1 MKKGNIFFTILIIAC
16 IAFAVKNFGDDGG
29 STSGGDYGY
38 SIDWSEP
45 KDDSDSS
52 SSSGNKYTGYT
63 LPESR
68 NMYKQLDS
76 EEKRIYSE
84 IRDGIA
90 AGKSVIE
97 IASDDYNRS
106 VDALYQAYDAVYY
119 DFPEFFWI
127 NGGWKCNGDY
137 KNGGYIIYF
146 EPMFYDYWQYT
157 NDKSGY
163 IEAVIDEAQRIA
175 SMAAGLPTDYD
186 KVKFVHDYLVVNA
199 EYDYV
204 CLEEINKTVQRASSQ
219 QSHTVYGCLVN
230 KVTVCDGYTKTFQLI
245 MSMLGIE
252 AEYCEGDAG
261 GGHAWNYVILDGDEY
276 WIDITWDENELEDE
290 HGRLLAPNGAN
301 YDYFCVTDS
310 KLYQTHT
317 PEPDFKIPVCDS
329 TEYNF
334 FVHEKSELKYYD
346 FGAVCTAIAEQNGAQ
361 IIHIRFGSNSEL
373 KKAIDDLVY
382 NGSYRNIPQ
391 IAGKNPQFYSA
402 QNGDTLH
409 IYLQ

>member
-1 MKKGNIFFTILIIAC
+1 MKKGNLFFTILIVAC
-16 IAFAVKNFGDDGG
+16 IVFAVKNFGDEGG

-38 SIDWSEP
+38 SIDWGDNS
-45 KDDSDSS
+45 DFADSS
-52 SSSGNKYTGYT
+52 TSSGNTQEGYT
-63 LPESR
+63 LPEHR
-68 NMYKQLDS
+68 NKYKELDS
-76 EEKRIYSE
+76 EEKRLYTA

-90 AGKSVIE
+90 AGKGEIKIE
-97 IASDDYNRS
+97 TDNYDRS
-106 VDALYQAYDAVYY
+106 VDALYQAYDALYY

-127 NGGWKCNGDY
+127 NGGWACGGDY
-137 KNGGYIIYF
+137 SAGGYVITF
-146 EPMFYDYWQYT
+146 KPMFYDYWEYT
-157 NDKSGY
+157 TDKKGY
-163 IEAVIDEAQRIA
+163 INDVITEAQRIA
-175 SMAAGLPTDYD
+175 AMAATFTSDYE

-204 CLEEINKTVQRASSQ
+204 CLSEMNQTVQRASSQ

-245 MSMLGIE
+245 MSMLGID

-276 WIDITWDENELEDE
+276 WIDITWDENELEGDD
-290 HGRLLAPNGAN
+290 GRLLAPHGVN
-301 YDYFCVTDS
+301 YDYFCVTDN

-317 PEPDFKIPVCDS
+317 PDPDFAIPVCDS

-334 FVHEKSELKYYD
+334 FVYEKSDLATYD
-346 FGAVCTAIAEQNGAQ
+346 FSAVCTAIAEQNGAQ

-373 KKAIDDLVY
+373 QRAIDDLVY
-382 NGSYRNIPQ
+382 NDRYKNIPQ
-391 IAGKNPQFYSA
+391 IANKNPQFYSA
-402 QNGDTLH
+402 QNGNVLH